1 MWLAANQRPTFKTIN
16 NFRSVIMKDL
26 IEEVFGQVLT
36 FLFEDGYIK
45 LENYFVDR
53 TKLRADANKNSHLWA
68 ANTQRYKAGVNKRI
82 KELLTE
88 IDQLNEQEDILY
100 GDKHLESYG
109 EDIQLSSQQVQEQAK
124 AINEKIAQLQTEK
137 GLTAQQ
143 VGKRKS
149 QARQLAKDGAK
160 LATYEQYEL
169 LNFLSR

>member
-1 MWLAANQRPTFKTIN
+1 M
-16 NFRSVIMKDL
+16 
-26 IEEVFGQVLT
+26 
-36 FLFEDGYIK
+36 
-45 LENYFVDR
+45 DR

-137 GLTAQQ
+137 GPYSSASGQTQKPGEAI
-143 VGKRKS
+143 S
-149 QARQLAKDGAK
+149 
-160 LATYEQYEL
+160 
-169 LNFLSR
+169 